1 MTARRNVARRALL
14 LGGVGLLPGC
24 SDWDNIFGDS
34 KEKLVGERQNVLP
47 PPKTLSA
54 SEVRPAS
61 VTLPAAVD
69 HADWPQPGRTP
80 AHEGGHLAMPGGFE
94 RAWTASIGEGSG
106 YRRRV
111 TSQPVVAGGR
121 VFTMDADA
129 VVSAFDA
136 ASGRSVWRNPTQGPE
151 DRSTNVGGGIAVD
164 GGTLYAATGRA
175 DLVAFEA
182 ATGKQIWRARLP
194 SPARSSPTVVGE
206 RLFVGTL
213 DNQMLGLS
221 TTDGSRLWSYQSQS
235 SETLVLGLPAPAH
248 VDGFVIAGFGSGEL
262 AALRS
267 TTGGV
272 AWSDS
277 LAAGGGRIS
286 ITDLSAVM
294 GMPMT
299 GGGRVFA
306 TSLGGQLATID
317 LRSGRRLWDLDV
329 ASQQAPWIAGEW
341 VFVAS
346 ADAKVGAVSAADGAL
361 AWVTQL
367 DRYENPAKERGP
379 IRWTGPV
386 LAGGRLL
393 VTGSHRRAALL
404 DPVTGAVTGTFGM
417 PSAASLA
424 PVVAGGTMYIVTD
437 NGTLLALR

>member
-1 MTARRNVARRALL
+1 MTTMRRAARRSLL
-14 LGGVGLLPGC
+14 LGGLAMLPGC
-24 SDWDNIFGDS
+24 SLWDSIFGDN
-34 KEKLVGERQNVLP
+34 KQKLPGERQNVLP
-47 PPKTLSA
+47 PPKTLSE

-61 VTLPAAVD
+61 VTVPAPVD
-69 HADWPQPGRTP
+69 HAEWPQPGGTP
-80 AHEGGHLAMPGGFE
+80 AHEGGHLAMPGSFE
-94 RAWTASIGEGSG
+94 RAWTADIGESSG
-106 YRRRV
+106 YRRRI
-111 TSQPVVAGGR
+111 TSQPVVAGGK

-136 ASGRSVWRNPTQGPE
+136 TSGRSVWRSATEGEE

-164 GGTLYAATGRA
+164 GEVLYAATGRA

-182 ATGKQIWRARLP
+182 ATGKEIWRARIA
-194 SPARSSPTVVGE
+194 SPARSSPTVAGE

-221 TTDGSRLWSYQSQS
+221 TKDGARLWSYQSQS
-235 SETLVLGLPAPAH
+235 TETLVLGLPAPAH
-248 VDGFVIAGFGSGEL
+248 VDGFVVAGFGSGEL
-262 AALRS
+262 AALRA
-267 TTGGV
+267 TTGSV

-277 LAAGGGRIS
+277 LAGGGGRTS

-299 GGGRVFA
+299 SGGRVFA
-306 TSLGGQLATID
+306 TSLGGQLLAID

-329 ASQQAPWIAGEW
+329 VSQQAPWVAGEW
-341 VFVAS
+341 LFVAS
-346 ADAKVGAVSAADGAL
+346 ADAKVGAVSAADGSL

-367 DRYENPAKERGP
+367 DRYENPEKQRDP

-386 LAGGRLL
+386 LAGGRLVL
-393 VTGSHRRAALL
+393 TNSQGRAVLL
-404 DPVTGAVTGTFGM
+404 DPANGSVAGGFSL

-424 PVVAGGTMYIVTD
+424 PVVAGGTMYMVTD
-437 NGTLLALR
+437 NATLLALR

>member
-1 MTARRNVARRALL
+1 MTRPILPGRRSLL
-14 LGGVGLLPGC
+14 LAGLGALPGC
-24 SDWDNIFGDS
+24 SLWDEVFGDN
-34 KEKLVGERQNVLP
+34 KAKLAGERQSVLP
-47 PPKTLSA
+47 PPKTLA
-54 SEVRPAS
+54 ESEVRPAS
-61 VTLPAAVD
+61 VVVPAPVS
-69 HADWPQPGRTP
+69 HADWPQPGGTP

-94 RAWTASIGEGSG
+94 RAWTASIGESSG
-106 YRRRV
+106 YRRRI
-111 TSQPVVAGGR
+111 TAQPVVAGGR

-136 ASGRSVWRNPTQGPE
+136 VSGRSVWRSGTEGAD

-164 GGTLYAATGRA
+164 GEVLYAATGRA

-182 ATGKQIWRARLP
+182 ATGKEIWRARLAA
-194 SPARSSPTVVGE
+194 PARSSPTVAGE
-206 RLFVGTL
+206 RVFVGTL

-221 TTDGSRLWSYQSQS
+221 AKDGARLWSFQSQS
-235 SETLVLGLPAPAH
+235 SETPVLGLPAPAH

-262 AALRS
+262 AALRA

-277 LAAGGGRIS
+277 LAVGGGRTS

-306 TSLGGQLATID
+306 TSLGGQLLAID

-329 ASQQAPWIAGEW
+329 VSQQAPWIAGEW
-341 VFVAS
+341 LFVAS
-346 ADAKVGAVSAADGAL
+346 SDAKVGAVSAADGSL

-367 DRYENPAKERGP
+367 DRYENPAKERDP

-386 LAGGRLL
+386 LAGGRLVL
-393 VTGSHRRAALL
+393 TSSQGRAVLL
-404 DPVTGAVTGTFGM
+404 DPANGAVAGGFSL

-424 PVVAGGTMYIVTD
+424 PVVAGGTMYMVTD
-437 NGTLLALR
+437 NATLLALR